1 MSSTNGSA
9 PGRSRYAVLDC
20 EDAPRWNGHA
30 SYWLEGLARAGE
42 TWDVFRPWAGELPS
56 SPADY
61 LGYVITGSHHS
72 VNDASQAWLE
82 PLLEFV
88 RACADAPVAGRVLG
102 ACFGLQITARA
113 LGGQVDGNPSG
124 RFVFGTERV
133 SFHPAFFQQRFA
145 GELEVATATLLSSHG
160 EQAVELPPGARPL
173 ARSATSENEMFA
185 IGDRFLAVQFHA
197 ELTREAMIE
206 TILPSLRENQRVTE
220 REAEEALASLDVR
233 LDSAP
238 LLDVFRRFLT
248 APRTE
253 ES

>member
-1 MSSTNGSA
+1 MSSANGSA
-9 PGRSRYAVLDC
+9 PRRSRYAVLDC

-30 SYWLEGLARAGE
+30 GFWLEGLARTGE

-61 LGYVITGSHHS
+61 SGHVITGSHHS
-72 VNDASQAWLE
+72 VSDASQGWLE
-82 PLLEFV
+82 RLFEFV

-102 ACFGLQITARA
+102 ACFGLQVIARA
-113 LGGQVDGNPSG
+113 LGGRVDANPSG

-133 SFHPAFFQQRFA
+133 SFDPAFFHERFA

-160 EQAVELPPGARPL
+160 EQAVALPPGARRL
-173 ARSATSENEMFA
+173 ARSATAENEMFS

-197 ELTREAMIE
+197 ELTREAMIG
-206 TILPSLRENQRVTE
+206 TILPSLRENQRITE
-220 REAEEALASLDVR
+220 REAEVALASLDAR

-238 LLDVFRRFLT
+238 LLAVFRRFFT
-248 APRTE
+248 APRSE